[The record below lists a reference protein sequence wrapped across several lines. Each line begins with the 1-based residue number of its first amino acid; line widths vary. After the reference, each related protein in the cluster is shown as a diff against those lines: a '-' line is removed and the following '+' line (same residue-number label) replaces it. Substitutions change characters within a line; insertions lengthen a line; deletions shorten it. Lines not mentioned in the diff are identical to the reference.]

1 MLKQRRFWLG
11 LVVSLAFLYLFLQ
24 RVDFAATGRALAQA
38 SYIYLIPAVAVYF
51 GAVWFRALRWR
62 FLLQPLKETST
73 RRLYPVVVIGYMA
86 NNLLPVRLGELV
98 RAYFLG
104 TKENISKTAAL
115 ATIAVER
122 VFDGIVLLFFLAAV
136 TPFISLGSFL
146 NAFAGGSG
154 IPAGWFV
161 ALLVAP
167 FAVVLT
173 ALLVVA
179 ASPKVRQKLVGLA
192 RRLPARV
199 ADRAAGLVDLFIAG
213 LAVLRSPWRLLGIFV
228 LSLPVWLAEAA
239 MYLLI
244 GYSFGLE
251 ASLGYPLA
259 LVVFLLVTAAANLAL
274 IVPSSQGGVGPFE
287 WATKTALVFF
297 GVADAS
303 ATAYAIVLHA
313 ALLIPVIAMGLL
325 FLWTENLSL
334 ADLTRE
340 RLTLKGAQSQAALP
354 RKDAPDEVQP

>member
-11 LVVSLAFLYLFLQ
+11 LVVSLVFLYLFLQ

-38 SYIYLIPAVAVYF
+38 NYLYIIPAVAVYF

-62 FLLQPLKETST
+62 FLLQPLKETT
-73 RRLYPVVVIGYMA
+73 TGRLYPVVIIGYMA

-104 TKENISKTAAL
+104 TKENVSKTAAL

-122 VFDGIVLLFFLAAV
+122 VFDGIALLFFLAVV

-146 NAFAGGSG
+146 NAFAGGRG
-154 IPAGWFV
+154 IPAELFMG
-161 ALLVAP
+161 LLVAP
-167 FAVVLT
+167 FALT
-173 ALLVVA
+173 LAALLVVSG
-179 ASPKVRQKLVGLA
+179 SPVVRQKLINLA
-192 RRLPARV
+192 WRLPARV

-213 LAVLRSPWRLLGIFV
+213 LAVLRSPWRLLGIFA

-259 LVVFLLVTAAANLAL
+259 LGVFLLVTSAANLVL
-274 IVPSSQGGVGPFE
+274 ILPSSPGGLGPFE
-287 WATKTALVFF
+287 LATKITLVFF
-297 GVADAS
+297 GVPDAT

-340 RLTLKGAQSQAALP
+340 RLTLKGAPSQAAP
-354 RKDAPDEVQP
+354 GRAPDEVQP